1 MYENGPSDDPHTV
14 FYKYADGKVF
24 KAGSFDADIRYCEIR
39 EGMISGTIR
48 RDIIQT
54 DWIWVHWM
62 ETESGMLE
70 EIPQEV
76 YGFVSLNEIILL
88 EPLPLHTEIGGKD
101 TFKVKPQKVTALE
114 VSADGEWVLLDTE
127 DGRQGW
133 VHIENF
139 EAVEFW
145 RSAGR
150 RDYIAGN

>member
-1 MYENGPSDDPHTV
+1 MQIHYNTGSKTETEVIFLVMYENGPSDDPHTV

-88 EPLPLHTEIGGKD
+88 YHI
-101 TFKVKPQKVTALE
+101 QINH
-114 VSADGEWVLLDTE
+114 LLC
-127 DGRQGW
+127 RC
-133 VHIENF
+133 VHSSF
-139 EAVEFW
+139 
-145 RSAGR
+145 SLQ
-150 RDYIAGN
+150 